1 MKYGIFFLIAA
12 GLMAIRALLSGGWYL
27 LLLWPAVSFMT
38 VALGYLRFGP
48 RVFGKRSDG
57 TLAALNVIVLLPY
70 LIYLWSVWYA
80 LRLVKR
86 EPAHNEL
93 TDGVIIGRRLLSFEL
108 PDEIATV
115 VDLTCE
121 FSEPRRLRSKSYLLF
136 QVLDGFVPSVEQLLD
151 WSRAINSAPPP
162 VFIHCAEGHGRTGLM
177 AALLLLIRGKA
188 TSAAEAVQL
197 VQSKRPLVR
206 LGKRQFQLLELA
218 AERIKQTEFE
228 VTTA

>member
-1 MKYGIFFLIAA
+1 MKFGILFLIAA
-12 GLMAIRALLSGGWYL
+12 SLMAIRALLSGGWYL

-57 TLAALNVIVLLPY
+57 TLAILNVIVLLPY

-86 EPAHNEL
+86 EPAYNEL
-93 TDGVIIGRRLLSFEL
+93 TEGVLIGRRLLSSEL
-108 PDEIATV
+108 PGEITTI

-151 WSRAINSAPPP
+151 WARAINSAPPP
-162 VFIHCAEGHGRTGLM
+162 IFIHCAEGHGRTGLM
-177 AALLLLIRGKA
+177 AALLLLVKGQA
-188 TSAAEAVQL
+188 ESAAEAVQL

-206 LGKRQFQLLELA
+206 LSKRQFQLLDA
-218 AERIKQTEFE
+218 AVERLKPTS
-228 VTTA
+228 T